1 MATSAPVTSAP
12 KQSYREFWKG
22 KKSRV
27 ACFTIFDYNDY
38 VVERLRNYA
47 TECRYLVFGHEI
59 APSTNEP
66 HLQCFVCWETSHS
79 IIKFHDTI
87 WETKEFH
94 IETKLKGTHQQA
106 ADYCKKEGN
115 FEEFG
120 TLPRQG
126 ERTDWCVAVDQLKS
140 GTPVEEV
147 VESQPQLLPC
157 IRALQTFKTL
167 SLKPQHRDIKV
178 FVLWG
183 DAGSG
188 KSRWAY
194 DNYPGLYS
202 KPDGK
207 WWDGYTGQTTILLDD
222 FYGYIPHADLLKV
235 LDRYPYQAEVKNG
248 YVHAQWTTVIITSN
262 KHPREWYLKGLT
274 PALKR
279 RLHKIF
285 FYSIDAPP
293 LEEVSSPP
301 SS

>member
-1 MATSAPVTSAP
+1 MATSVPATSVP
-12 KQSYREFWKG
+12 G
-22 KKSRV
+22 KLGKARSV
-27 ACFTIFDYNDY
+27 CFTLN
-38 VVERLRNYA
+38 NYTDA
-47 TECRYLVFGHEI
+47 NIDSIRRYASECRYLVFGYEI
-59 APSTNEP
+59 APTTGTP
-66 HLQCFVCWETSHS
+66 HLQGYLSWDNPRSLD
-79 IIKFHDTI
+79 KFKATCSQKYHL
-87 WETKEFH
+87 ERPF
-94 IETKLKGTHQQA
+94 GTPQQA
-106 ADYCKKEGN
+106 SDYCKKGGK

-126 ERTDWCVAVDQLKS
+126 ERTDWCAAVDQIKS

-147 VESQPQLLPC
+147 VENQPQLLPC
-157 IRALQTFKTL
+157 IKALQAFKTL
-167 SLKPQHRDIKV
+167 TLKPQHRDIKV

-194 DNYPGLYS
+194 DNYPELYS

-262 KHPREWYLKGLT
+262 KHPRDWYLKGLT
-274 PALKR
+274 PALAR
-279 RLHKIF
+279 RIHKIF

-293 LEEVSSPP
+293 LEEVRSPP